1 MGKRLTF
8 LWFIMGLG
16 TSLQI
21 VASLSISELIVLISF
36 PFFLFREAP
45 YMRRNGVM
53 PLFNLSLLVI
63 VGCLVAC
70 WVNHTHPQFA
80 LRGLATCCLVSAV
93 IVFSHWIIRRDP
105 NGFKWYFLG
114 AALSTIV
121 CVFVFRRST
130 ELSMYG
136 DSVAEIMSGPLFW
149 TERIS
154 AVALVPVKGWYLH
167 VPTPISAFI
176 PVALAAF
183 SLLTS
188 SSGRAAALASIGFAA
203 LVFIGGRRKKTMMRI
218 SRHFWFI
225 IICAVV
231 LIMILQS
238 GYRISASQGW
248 LGEKAQTKYELQ
260 TQGEKGIMRLLLGGR
275 ADAFIGLLAA
285 RDKPIIGWGPWA
297 QDDSGYYRKEF
308 LSKYGTLEDYEE
320 FLKYE
325 RGGYLN
331 MKLNLIS
338 CHSHITEFW
347 VWFGI
352 SGLIFIL
359 YILFVLI
366 RFLKDDVYAV
376 PQWFAWLAGG
386 LPSVVWHIFFSP
398 FAHRVAFPMM
408 IVACLMARAVRK
420 GTFQLPFDMIKEVE
434 EGECR

>member
-1 MGKRLTF
+1 MGKRLTA
-8 LWFIMGLG
+8 LWFVMGLG

-36 PFFLFREAP
+36 PFLLFREVP
-45 YMRRNGVM
+45 YMRRDGVM
-53 PLFNLSLLVI
+53 PLFYLSLLVI

-70 WVNHTHPQFA
+70 LVNHTHPQFV
-80 LRGLATCCLVSAV
+80 LRGLATCFLVSGV

-114 AALSTIV
+114 AALSTVV
-121 CVFVFRRST
+121 CIFVFRRST

-154 AVALVPVKGWYLH
+154 AFALVPVKGWYLH
-167 VPTPISAFI
+167 VPTTLSAII

-183 SLLTS
+183 ALLSS
-188 SSGRAAALASIGFAA
+188 SSGRAASLAAVGFAV
-203 LVFIGGRRKKTMMRI
+203 LVFIGGRRVRTMMRI
-218 SRHFWFI
+218 SRHFWFLI
-225 IICAVV
+225 TCAVV
-231 LIMILQS
+231 AIMIMQGL
-238 GYRISASQGW
+238 YRISASQGW
-248 LGEKAQTKYELQ
+248 LGEKAQTKYEHQ
-260 TQGEKGIMRLLLGGR
+260 TQGEKGVMRLLLGGR

-285 RDKPIIGWGPWA
+285 RDKPIVGWGPWA
-297 QDDSGYYRKEF
+297 QDDGGRYRKEF
-308 LSKYGTLEDYEE
+308 LAKYGTLEDYEE

-325 RGGYLN
+325 SGGYLG
-331 MKLNLIS
+331 MRLNLIS

-347 VWFGI
+347 VWYGIFG
-352 SGLIFIL
+352 LMFIL
-359 YILFVLI
+359 YILYVLI

-386 LPSVVWHIFFSP
+386 LPSIIWHIFFSP

-420 GTFQLPFDMIKEVE
+420 GRFQLPPEMIKEIEEVE
-434 EGECR
+434 HR